1 MTNNIP
7 TMLTI
12 KETAKRSGLAQHY
25 LRSLCINDTIVH
37 VKCGTKYLINFEK
50 LIDFLNGNNTD
61 TFQAPLN
68 IDNEMRV
75 VDE

>member
-1 MTNNIP
+1 MSNNIP

-25 LRSLCINDTIVH
+25 LRSLCTNNKIIY
-37 VKCGTKYLINFEK
+37 VKCGTKYLINFDK

-61 TFQAPLN
+61 IFQAPPN
-68 IDNEMRV
+68 SSE
-75 VDE
+75 